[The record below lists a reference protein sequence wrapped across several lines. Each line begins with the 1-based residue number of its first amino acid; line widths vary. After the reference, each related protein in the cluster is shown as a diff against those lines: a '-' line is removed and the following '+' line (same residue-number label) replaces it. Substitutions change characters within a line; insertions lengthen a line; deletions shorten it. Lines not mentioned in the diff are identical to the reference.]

1 MRSDSLEGL
10 RVAVLAADGFEQVE
24 LTSPVEDLEDRG
36 AEVDIIS
43 LRPGRIRGVQRDVP
57 GEEGEGGPHAG
68 RGGSD
73 DYDALLLPGGLA
85 NPDAL
90 RQSDQVLDFV
100 SAFNAQGKPIAMIC
114 HAPVGGGVGRD
125 GVGRRLTSWP
135 GIKHDVL
142 NAGGLWSD
150 EPVVRDRNWVTSRGP
165 HDLPVFNEAVAELFA
180 EHVPLPSL
188 ERSGGR
194 RLGMLVG
201 RASPRRRP
209 GTRCGDTSQAR
220 ADRYEEAPAPREYT
234 SAAPAP
240 VPAPTPAAAAA
251 PMPPVAPMP
260 PSTPAVTPAAHVEL
274 ERVVIVG
281 DGRGPVTGPC
291 PGRAPRRPRQGG
303 GVLRVRVVDG
313 SRAGVACGHVDLG
326 THLHPGRRRRAP
338 PPSAGGARRREAGA
352 RHPRAAR
359 RTGADGHLGRCGA

>member
-43 LRPGRIRGVQRDVP
+43 LRPGRIRGVNGMYP
-57 GEEGEGGPHAG
+57 GKKVKV
-68 RGGSD
+68 
-73 DYDALLLPGGLA
+73 DYTLDQVDLNDYHALLLPGGLA

-114 HAPVGGGVGRD
+114 HAPWIAVSGGMVS
-125 GVGRRLTSWP
+125 GRRLTSWP

-188 ERSGGR
+188 ETESERGG
-194 RLGMLVG
+194 LGMLVAG
-201 RASPRRRP
+201 VAAAAA
-209 GTRCGDTSQAR
+209 GYAVWQYLQAR
-220 ADRYEEAPAPREYT
+220 GDRYEEAPERGYT
-234 SAAPAP
+234 PAAPAP
-240 VPAPTPAAAAA
+240 AA

-260 PSTPAVTPAAHVEL
+260 PRAPSAATSTSTVTRDVEI

-281 DGRGPVTGPC
+281 DG
-291 PGRAPRRPRQGG
+291 
-303 GVLRVRVVDG
+303 VDG
-313 SRAGVACGHVDLG
+313 R
-326 THLHPGRRRRAP
+326 
-338 PPSAGGARRREAGA
+338 
-352 RHPRAAR
+352 
-359 RTGADGHLGRCGA
+359 

>member
-1 MRSDSLEGL
+1 MRNDSLEGL

-43 LRPGRIRGVQRDVP
+43 IEPGRIRGVNGMYP
-57 GEEGEGGPHAG
+57 GKKVKVSYTLDEIGV
-68 RGGSD
+68 D

-90 RQSDQVLDFV
+90 RQNERVLDFV
-100 SAFNAQGKPIAMIC
+100 SAFNSQGKPIAMIC
-114 HAPVGGGVGRD
+114 HAPWVPISAGMVS
-125 GVGRRLTSWP
+125 GRRLTSWP

-142 NAGGLWSD
+142 NAGGLWTD
-150 EPVVRDRNWVTSRGP
+150 EPVVRDRNWVSSRGP
-165 HDLPVFNEAVAELFA
+165 HDLPQFNQAVAELFA
-180 EHVPLPSL
+180 EHVPVHVEVEEEGGSL
-188 ERSGGR
+188 GVVVAGVAAAAAGYAVWRY
-194 RLGMLVG
+194 L
-201 RASPRRRP
+201 
-209 GTRCGDTSQAR
+209 QAR

-240 VPAPTPAAAAA
+240 VPAPTPATAAA

-281 DGRGPVTGPC
+281 D
-291 PGRAPRRPRQGG
+291 
-303 GVLRVRVVDG
+303 VVD
-313 SRAGVACGHVDLG
+313 R
-326 THLHPGRRRRAP
+326 
-338 PPSAGGARRREAGA
+338 
-352 RHPRAAR
+352 
-359 RTGADGHLGRCGA
+359 